1 MRRIDFMGLPGSGK
15 STVYEALQ
23 KIKPRP
29 GSWLSREEA
38 REKALVRLVLAG
50 CSGPGAAFKA
60 RIKALLIRSR
70 LANRIANVAKNHF
83 ASRQELLYL
92 HFAAVHG
99 EFIKACAGGF
109 KLSPADEAAAIARF
123 FLSAKWFLQKTAEL
137 QLLQEGLPPG
147 DAVVFDESLSHK
159 VFEVINFDTAPLSD
173 LQVQQIE
180 KIFAA
185 IPPPAAVVLFMEDG
199 AIVERR
205 LQQQPRLRQRELL
218 QAGRDLKRW
227 LEDALVLIET
237 GKRIYQERNVP
248 ILELP
253 PGGDVQSRVEA
264 VGSFLKQLKD

>member
-50 CSGPGAAFKA
+50 CSSPGAAFKA

-92 HFAAVHG
+92 HFAAAHG

-109 KLSPADEAAAIARF
+109 KLSPADEAAAFTRF

-137 QLLQEGLPPG
+137 QLLQEGLSPS

-180 KIFAA
+180 KIFTA